1 VHGKRGV
8 QRVTLEGVGQLDCDL
23 LVTGFSQPSYE
34 MQAQNGCAMELR
46 GEPPIVWPTNS
57 GRAPMVVVGEAA
69 GWFTREAQAERSAQ
83 ATARW
88 LDGQSPAAP
97 EWTRAS
103 FERVSPHD
111 DAIVCLCEDVRVRD
125 VRAAIADGYRDVE
138 LIKRHTGA
146 GTGPC
151 QGKLCHGA
159 LSHCLAESGL
169 EVRLPTARP
178 LVRPVPLACFAGRP
192 DE

>member
-1 VHGKRGV
+1 MSPRALFIALCCSFSSLAHAASAAVDAWIGKEGSDIDRGPSV
-8 QRVTLEGVGQLDCDL
+8 ASAIEQLKDAGPR
-23 LVTGFSQPSYE
+23 T
-34 MQAQNGCAMELR
+34 
-46 GEPPIVWPTNS
+46 
-57 GRAPMVVVGEAA
+57 AA
-69 GWFTREAQAERSAQ
+69 
-83 ATARW
+83 
-88 LDGQSPAAP
+88 
-97 EWTRAS
+97 
-103 FERVSPHD
+103 D
-111 DAIVCLCEDVRVRD
+111 DAFLCLCEDVRVRD

-146 GTGPC
+146 ATGPC

-178 LVRPVPLACFAGRP
+178 LVRPVALACFAGRP